1 MSGEVV
7 ILSLVAENG
16 LREKARERAREEK
29 LEGSRSRVWL

>member
-16 LREKARERAREEK
+16 LREKTRERVREEK